1 MCLNYIK
8 TVSLFIGLFV
18 GAGFGT
24 GAEIMLYFRNSGYIS
39 IILTSVLIG
48 AIAFLFA
55 KSDKYLAANKYL
67 NNLSNVAVFFCSVVN
82 FIAMVS
88 ACETITFNEFG
99 MYGIGIVISL
109 VICLLAV
116 REINFIK
123 IFNSLIVPAIIV
135 FMIILASKTG
145 LMLEIKAI
153 EINIA
158 LYATMNMVLGGH
170 VMRREGKQYND
181 KQLFSVCVLITLVA
195 GVLLS
200 ICYCISLQAK
210 DFVMPIYEMAR
221 REGLSTIAWLIIL
234 FAILTT
240 QISSGN
246 VIADVTNKLFN
257 KVFSAFFLVLLT
269 LNCASSDFGFIIA
282 KLYPITGWIGVL
294 YTLGCIL
301 VMILEQFKRI
311 KRHRLYYT

>member
-24 GAEIMLYFRNSGYIS
+24 GAEIMVYFSNSGYIS
-39 IILTSVLIG
+39 IVLTSILIG
-48 AIAFLFA
+48 VIAFLFA
-55 KSDKYLAANKYL
+55 KSDKYIAENKYL
-67 NNLSNVAVFFCSVVN
+67 NNLANVAVFFCSVIN
-82 FIAMVS
+82 FIAMVA

-99 MYGIGIVISL
+99 IIGIGIIISL
-109 VICLLAV
+109 VICFLAV
-116 REINFIK
+116 KELNFIK
-123 IFNSLIVPAIIV
+123 IFNALIVPAIIV
-135 FMIILASKTG
+135 FMVILASKTG
-145 LMLEIKAI
+145 LTLEVKAI
-153 EINIA
+153 DINIA

-181 KQLFSVCVLITLVA
+181 RQLFTVCLLITLVA
-195 GVLLS
+195 GTLLS

-246 VIADVTNKLFN
+246 VIAEVTNKLFN
-257 KVFSAFFLVLLT
+257 RVFSAFFLVLLT

-282 KLYPITGWIGVL
+282 KLYPISGWIGVL
-294 YTLGCIL
+294 YTLGCVI
-301 VMILEQFKRI
+301 VMILGQFRRI
-311 KRHRLYYT
+311 KRHKLYYI